1 MSYFIAAQLVGV
13 LTAVVSIIIVQFKKI
28 RWILVGEV
36 FSNLLISVSYALVG
50 GWLLNG
56 QSRILCKPKIQ
67 LQNDDIIYGTQR
79 YSNDNEYLCRR

>member
-50 GWLLNG
+50 GGLNG
-56 QSRILCKPKIQ
+56 QSRIFV
-67 LQNDDIIYGTQR
+67 
-79 YSNDNEYLCRR
+79 

>member
-67 LQNDDIIYGTQR
+67 LQNDGNVNKSAVEIYPKF
-79 YSNDNEYLCRR
+79 LKLL

>member
-36 FSNLLISVSYALVG
+36 LSNLLISVSYALVG
-50 GWLLNG
+50 EWLEWAIPYFCVNL
-56 QSRILCKPKIQ
+56 K
-67 LQNDDIIYGTQR
+67 
-79 YSNDNEYLCRR
+79 SNSKMMI

>member
-50 GWLLNG
+50 GWLEWA
-56 QSRILCKPKIQ
+56 IP
-67 LQNDDIIYGTQR
+67 YFV
-79 YSNDNEYLCRR
+79 